1 MYPRNESGRF
11 DCGELHEDVER
22 NESQEVVSTGVWA
35 ARSARRLRVGGASVR
50 VMLRGNGCKAHG
62 GSPPRCGGGCGT
74 WAESKTSMMRMVA
87 PQSGHTSAT
96 MRIIVGVRFH
106 TRSAAPLDVPEEL
119 VESLYAANH
128 ELSKLMMSGENHAR
142 FRLEAGDAVLFDNHR
157 VMHSREGFDD
167 PNRMMRI
174 CNVSRE
180 QFHEQLR
187 LLAAKLGC
195 LDQASQVLSAGVT
208 G

>member
-1 MYPRNESGRF
+1 MILS
-11 DCGELHEDVER
+11 
-22 NESQEVVSTGVWA
+22 
-35 ARSARRLRVGGASVR
+35 
-50 VMLRGNGCKAHG
+50 
-62 GSPPRCGGGCGT
+62 
-74 WAESKTSMMRMVA
+74 
-87 PQSGHTSAT
+87 
-96 MRIIVGVRFH
+96 
-106 TRSAAPLDVPEEL
+106 
-119 VESLYAANH
+119 ANH

-167 PNRMMRI
+167 PNRMMRL